1 MFVFIII
8 CIILVLIIGG
18 KNLKET
24 DKPNAE
30 KNTNKN
36 IYKDKKEIK
45 KLEDKSDN
53 QIRFEKPKSNNMTS
67 SVTYCEVIFAR
78 DGVSYYYLLRDK
90 DIKMGDFVVV
100 PVHRENEE
108 KVAKVVSVKEYAYTK
123 TPYPLNK
130 TKSVIRKYTDL
141 DFDLL
146 KKDYKT
152 MRLYRNL

>member
-1 MFVFIII
+1 MFLFIII

-30 KNTNKN
+30 KDTNKN

-53 QIRFEKPKSNNMTS
+53 QIRSEKPKSNNKVS

-78 DGVSYYYLLRDK
+78 DGDSYYYLLRDK

-108 KVAKVVSVKEYAYTK
+108 KVAKVVTVKDYSYTE

>member
-24 DKPNAE
+24 DKPNVE
-30 KNTNKN
+30 KNSNKN

-45 KLEDKSDN
+45 KLKDKSDN
-53 QIRFEKPKSNNMTS
+53 QIRTEKPKSNNKVS

-78 DGVSYYYLLRDK
+78 DGDSYYYLLRDK
-90 DIKMGDFVVV
+90 DIKIGDFVVV

-108 KVAKVVSVKEYAYTK
+108 KVAKVVNVKDYSYTEA
-123 TPYPLNK
+123 PYPLNK